1 MVRTIVVLLGAAL
14 LLAGCTSTAGSAM
27 PTATPRSSQI
37 AIHSSST
44 VHRELTPPPGARSA
58 RIRLSC
64 TGSRISLT
72 FGGDLQD
79 RGTTCDAPRTFTM
92 PVSGDLDLDLEPG
105 PGTSFTTTV
114 TFSHAAFRADPVLA
128 KQCALASTAE
138 SDIVS
143 AGNGLATGRLS
154 TEAAQAL
161 LQQAR
166 ATIEGG
172 PFDGEAGGE
181 LSTLRTWIDAN
192 PGADPRQAPL
202 GSHLGR
208 LCADNATPVVV
219 MSAYGG

>member
-1 MVRTIVVLLGAAL
+1 MIRSIVVLLGAAL
-14 LLAGCTSTAGSAM
+14 LLAGCTSTARVVM
-27 PTATPRSSQI
+27 PTARPRSSQV

-79 RGTTCDAPRTFTM
+79 RGTTCDALRTFTM

-105 PGTSFTTTV
+105 PATSFTTTV
-114 TFSHAAFRADPVLA
+114 TFSHAAFHANPVLT

-138 SDIVS
+138 SDIIS
-143 AGNGLATGRLS
+143 AGNGLAAGRLG
-154 TEAAQAL
+154 TDGARAL
-161 LQQAR
+161 MQQAR
-166 ATIEGG
+166 ATIEAG
-172 PFDGEAGGE
+172 PFDGEAGRE
-181 LSTLRTWIDAN
+181 LSALRTWIDAN

-219 MSAYGG
+219 TSAYGG